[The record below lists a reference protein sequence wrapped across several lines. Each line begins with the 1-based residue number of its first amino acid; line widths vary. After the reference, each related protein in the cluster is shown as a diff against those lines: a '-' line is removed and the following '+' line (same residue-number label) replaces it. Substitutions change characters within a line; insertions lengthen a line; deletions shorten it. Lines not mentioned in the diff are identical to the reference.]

1 MKMSRPGRFT
11 RDSGLGNGP
20 RGLPPKTPVK
30 TIPTGGPVQGQRLST
45 TPEAPDTGPTPEQ
58 AARMAAMKASLSS
71 AQPQQVPSMASAL
84 KTQQAVKGMAQ
95 PQQVPTLAGAL
106 KSGTLQNAPKTMASM
121 PQHVTKAMGMKKGG
135 SVKSSASKRGDG
147 CAQRGKTKG
156 RMV

>member
-45 TPEAPDTGPTPEQ
+45 TPIEPQITGITPEQ
-58 AARMAAMKASLSS
+58 TARVNAMKASLSS
-71 AQPQQVPSMASAL
+71 AQPQQLP
-84 KTQQAVKGMAQ
+84 
-95 PQQVPTLAGAL
+95 PTLAGAL

-121 PQHVTKAMGMKKGG
+121 PQTVGGAQAKAMGLGFKKGG
-135 SVKSSASKRGDG
+135 KVKSTSSYKSGGSVSSASKRADG
-147 CAQRGKTKG
+147 CATKGKTKG
-156 RMV
+156 KIY